1 MTEERVAARGLIAL
15 VDCNNFFV
23 SCERVFRPDLERK
36 PVVVLSNN
44 DGCVVSRSDEAKRLG
59 VPMGVP
65 LFKIRD
71 LVARHGIVTISGNHG
86 LYGDLSRRVDAVL
99 EGFSPAV
106 ENYSIDE
113 SFLDFSGVR
122 APVLLSQE
130 IRRTVRRW
138 TGIPTCVGLGPT
150 KTLAKVANYIAK
162 KNPQYQGVCDVSGVA
177 FRRVL
182 LAEMDVGDIWGI
194 GAKSAEKLRASG
206 IRTALDF
213 ADMPSR
219 HARQILHVGGERL
232 HAEIN
237 GDPCFPVNTFP
248 DARQGIQVTRSFGR
262 AITDLADMQQAIALY
277 AAKAAEKLRA
287 NCLETPLLTVYIR
300 TSRHAENFYCNAAT
314 FRFPDPSACT
324 VEMTRAALSL
334 LPSIWRQGVRYAKAG
349 VCLAEL
355 LPAGSAPKDLFSFD
369 PVLQRQK
376 RVSEKTMATLD
387 RVNRMFGGATLAPA
401 RLVGERDWQGR
412 RQKASPHYTTRWSD
426 LPQVKCF

>member
-1 MTEERVAARGLIAL
+1 MAQGTIAL

-23 SCERVFRPDLERK
+23 SCERVFRPDLEHR

-71 LVARHGIVTISGNHG
+71 LVVKRGIVTISGNHS

-99 EGFSPAV
+99 EEFSPAV

-122 APVLLSQE
+122 TPVLLSQE

-138 TGIPTCVGLGPT
+138 TGIPTCVGVGPT

-162 KNPQYQGVCDVSGVA
+162 KNPQYQGVCDVSVPS
-177 FRRVL
+177 FRRTL
-182 LAEMDVGDIWGI
+182 LAGMDVGDIWGV

-206 IRTALDF
+206 IMTALDF
-213 ADMPSR
+213 ADMPAR

-232 HAEIN
+232 HAEMN
-237 GDPCFPVNTFP
+237 GEPCFPMNVFP
-248 DARQGIQVTRSFGR
+248 DVRQGIQVTRSFGR
-262 AITDLADMQQAIALY
+262 VITSLSDMQQAVALY
-277 AAKAAEKLRA
+277 TAKAAEKLRA
-287 NCLETPLLTVYIR
+287 DGLETPMLTVYIR
-300 TSRHAENFYCNAAT
+300 ASRHTEKFYCNAAT
-314 FRFPDPSACT
+314 FRFADPSACT

-334 LPSIWRQGVRYAKAG
+334 LPAIWREGVRYAKAG

-355 LPAGSAPKDLFSFD
+355 QPAGSAPKDLFSFD
-369 PVLQRQK
+369 PALQQQK
-376 RVSEKTMATLD
+376 KVSEKTMAALD
-387 RVNRMFGGATLAPA
+387 RVNRMFGSATLRPA
-401 RLVGERDWQGR
+401 RLVGTGDWQGR
-412 RQKASPHYTTRWSD
+412 RQKASPYYTTRWKD
-426 LPQVKCF
+426 LPQVKSI